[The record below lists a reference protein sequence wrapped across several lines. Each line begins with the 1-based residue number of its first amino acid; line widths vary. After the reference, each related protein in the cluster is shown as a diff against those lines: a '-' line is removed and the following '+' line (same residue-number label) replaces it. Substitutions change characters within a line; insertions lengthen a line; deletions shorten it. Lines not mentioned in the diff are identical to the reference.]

1 MSTNPNKQNQKQQD
15 VVIICSDSLD
25 FTDEKNDTLLK
36 ETKRRR
42 ARKSALAFCRCMN
55 IGNHAVKGPSGT
67 PLLVNTSGRVI
78 KRDNGP
84 YISSRD
90 RTLKQG
96 ERYFVNKEDDVGSD
110 IENEIPLALTSI
122 SEFSK
127 SSWVAMD

>member
-42 ARKSALAFCRCMN
+42 TRKSALAFCRCMN